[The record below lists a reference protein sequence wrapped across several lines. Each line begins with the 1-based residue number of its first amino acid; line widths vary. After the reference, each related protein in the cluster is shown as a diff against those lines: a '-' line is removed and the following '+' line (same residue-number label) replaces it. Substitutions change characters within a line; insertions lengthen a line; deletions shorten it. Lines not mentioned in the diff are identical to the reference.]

1 MKKHYGLMLTLVVLI
16 SIGWTAGSQAMELV
30 PVTSFDSSWV
40 IETYGSGIGTAI
52 VTTNGANVILSA
64 QNPTTTDWIEKDF
77 VKNGTSGIIGMM
89 ATIRFDQANGS
100 CGVSVKQCIGKVGN
114 SKIQLAITLL
124 QKDNQKSI
132 EFSVK
137 STDLTTQAEN
147 IHEYG
152 RLGNSNGAWAIGE
165 SKTVAFARVG
175 SEYWFY
181 VKGHPELIK
190 IQSFEEVTSYD
201 SPPSVAVV
209 SNGNSSI
216 LGVVSDIY
224 LIQQ

>member
-1 MKKHYGLMLTLVVLI
+1 MLTLVVLI
-16 SIGWTAGSQAMELV
+16 SIGWTAGSQAMEFV
-30 PVTSFDSSWV
+30 PVTSFDSSWA

-64 QNPTTTDWIEKDF
+64 QNSTTTEWIEKKI
-77 VKNGTSGIIGMM
+77 VKNGTSGIIGVM
-89 ATIRFDQANGS
+89 ATIRFDQAMNGPNGS
-100 CGVSVKQCIGKVGN
+100 CGISVKQCIGKVGN
-114 SKIQLAITLL
+114 NKIQLAITLL

-132 EFSVK
+132 EFSVT
-137 STDLTTQAEN
+137 STDLTTQTEN
-147 IHEYG
+147 IHVYG

-165 SKTVAFARVG
+165 NNTVAFARVG

-201 SPPSVAVV
+201 SPPSLAVV
-209 SNGNSSI
+209 SNGVSSI
-216 LGVVSDIY
+216 AGVVSDIY
-224 LIQQ
+224 MIQQ